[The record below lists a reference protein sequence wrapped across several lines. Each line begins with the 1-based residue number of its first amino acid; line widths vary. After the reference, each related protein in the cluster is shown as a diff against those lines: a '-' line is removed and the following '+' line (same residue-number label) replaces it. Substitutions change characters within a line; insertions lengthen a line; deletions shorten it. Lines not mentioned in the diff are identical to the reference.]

1 MNKSGNAREKATVI
15 VNFDGELYFAIP
27 ATSASSEC
35 DFSVLLKTHLRSVAD
50 WLRGVEVI
58 LWL

>member
-15 VNFDGELYFAIP
+15 ANFDGELYFAIP

-35 DFSVLLKTHLRSVAD
+35 DFSVARNTFTQRCRLATGS
-50 WLRGVEVI
+50 
-58 LWL
+58 